1 MKPWYE
7 DKKAKV
13 VQFYFETKSVT
24 LTQRKLPKPFKVM
37 KPQSL
42 TVTFGIVNKFLTQ
55 GTVRNNFKQHSGC
68 KRSQRT
74 SATVARVRDALQ
86 RRLRKS
92 MRRLGQ
98 EVWCSRATAHA
109 MERVGTKFLQLN
121 HSPSYSSANG
131 SSRTVLMLTSLKK
144 PEIGRGSTSDSA

>member
-24 LTQRKLPKPFKVM
+24 MTQGKLRRPFKAM
-37 KPQSL
+37 KATSL
-42 TVTFGIVNKFLTQ
+42 NVTIQIVNKFLAQ
-55 GTVRNNFKQHSGC
+55 GTVRNNFMQHSGC

-74 SATVARVRDALQ
+74 SRTVARVRDALQ
-86 RRLRKS
+86 QRLPQP

-98 EVWCSRATAHA
+98 EVWCSRATAHGMA
-109 MERVGTKFLQLN
+109 RVDTKFL
-121 HSPSYSSANG
+121 
-131 SSRTVLMLTSLKK
+131 
-144 PEIGRGSTSDSA
+144 